1 MTPRRLGDLRK
12 GALFET
18 ALTHRKGKIEQKDGD
33 SVRVLW
39 ADGGRR
45 SFTTKGGAQ
54 VMFPT
59 KRRGRISALT
69 EVL

>member
-1 MTPRRLGDLRK
+1 MTRRIGDLRK
-12 GALFET
+12 GGLFET

-33 SVRVLW
+33 SILVLW

-45 SFTTKGGAQ
+45 SFTTKGGAR

-59 KRRGRISALT
+59 KRRQRISGLT